1 MQQLVQ
7 LGLERT
13 KKIANIKA
21 SVADGLDVVDSLK
34 GIIDQAVKASP
45 EASIAWAGISFGIEV
60 GFKSS

>member
-13 KKIANIKA
+13 KKIATIKGL
-21 SVADGLDVVDSLK
+21 VADGLDVVDSLK
-34 GIIDQAVKASP
+34 GIIDQAVNASP

-60 GFKSS
+60 RFYSP